1 MFGCLFGWL
10 ILLIQVFYLLS
21 SASASWCHLGEVQ
34 LSIVGAL
41 ETFLHHYVAIYDLL
55 LIALDI
61 QGLTLEM
68 DSRIIGFINSPC
80 SAPWL
85 Y

>member
-1 MFGCLFGWL
+1 MCGCLFRWL
-10 ILLIQVFYLLS
+10 ILLIQVFYLLN
-21 SASASWCHLGEVQ
+21 SASDCWCPLGDVQ
-34 LSIVGAL
+34 LSIVGVL
-41 ETFLHHYVAIYDLL
+41 ETFLYYYVAIYDLQ

-68 DSRIIGFINSPC
+68 DSRIISFINNPC